1 MNVRILLI
9 SLLFL
14 TDISLVSAADNPQAV
29 DSPEMSGA
37 WKCIYCEFEQGI
49 NTSLEGGV
57 GYVSEDSFKFGEY
70 TGLNEK
76 GPYVIGNVESR
87 YRNIEN
93 ANYWDFTAYDIGLDS
108 RSLELKGGK
117 QGKYK
122 LSFSY
127 NELPHYLSDTA
138 KTPFVGSG
146 GNRLTLRSDWVRSGS
161 TAGMTALDKHLIDI
175 DLKTKRTKLGAG
187 AMYVPA
193 PHWKTS
199 VDYHHETREG
209 QMRIAGSFYFNTAE
223 FVQPVDYT
231 SDSIDLKASYTDR
244 FWQAKLS
251 YHAATFRNQ
260 NKSLV
265 WQNPYTPVVAG
276 AEQGELAMPPDNQFH
291 QVRASVALTITE
303 KSKLTAEVALG
314 RMTQNETFID
324 PTTNSTITTS
334 PLPAASLDGRV
345 DTVNAH
351 AKWTTQLSKKLR
363 VNAAYRYNDRDNQ
376 SPRHTYEWVITDS
389 SVATPRSNLP
399 YSFTKDT
406 LKLDSEYR
414 IADYVKTSLG
424 YDYQRYERTYQEVEK
439 NKEQT
444 VWASLIAR
452 ALDTANITL
461 RLAHASRE
469 KDGYQVIAG
478 VDNPE
483 NPLMRKYN
491 MADRDR
497 DSLSARVDFLAT
509 DTSNIGFNL
518 DVTNDDYPDSSI
530 GLTSSREYVFGF
542 DVSTRLAMY
551 TMFNLF
557 FSFEN
562 ISSDVSGSQ
571 LYSIADWSGSMN
583 DRFDT
588 AGMGLKHTLLKDKLD
603 IGVNYFYTHSVGEIS
618 IVDGGSGSSLPDL
631 VTRLNSVKF
640 YGNYHLSDKLEL
652 KGTYWYEYFTSSDWA
667 LDGVGETTTANNLSL
682 GQDSPSYNVHVLMLS
697 MRYKW

>member
-14 TDISLVSAADNPQAV
+14 TDIRLVSAADNSQAV
-29 DSPEMSGA
+29 DSSEVNSA
-37 WKCIYCEFEQGI
+37 WQCIYCEFEQGI
-49 NTSLEGGV
+49 NTSLEGGI

-87 YRNIEN
+87 YRNVEN
-93 ANYWDFTAYDIGLDS
+93 ANYWDFTAHDIGLDS

-138 KTPFVGSG
+138 RTPFVGSG

-161 TAGMTALDKHLIDI
+161 TTGMTALDKHLTGI

-193 PHWKTS
+193 PHWKAS

-223 FVQPVDYT
+223 FAQPVDYA
-231 SDSIDLKASYTDR
+231 SDSIDLRASYTNR
-244 FWQAKLS
+244 IWQAKLS

-265 WQNPYTPVVAG
+265 WQNPYTPIVAG

-291 QVRASVALTITE
+291 QARVSVSLSITE
-303 KSKLTAEVALG
+303 NSKLTADVALG

-324 PTTNSTITTS
+324 PTTNTTITTS

-345 DTVNAH
+345 DTVNAQ
-351 AKWTTQLSKKLR
+351 AKWTTRLSKKLR

-376 SPRHTYEWVITDS
+376 SPRHTYEWVISDS
-389 SVATPRSNLP
+389 SVATPRTNLP

-406 LKLDSEYR
+406 LKLDGEYR

-469 KDGYQVIAG
+469 NDGYQVIAG
-478 VDNPE
+478 VDSPE

-530 GLTSSREYVFGF
+530 GLTTSREYVFGF
-542 DVSTRLAMY
+542 DVSTQLAMY

-588 AGMGLKHTLLKDKLD
+588 AGMGLKHSLLKDKLD
-603 IGVNYFYTHSVGEIS
+603 IGVDYFYTHSVGEIS
-618 IVDGGSGSSLPDL
+618 IVNGGSGSSLPDL
-631 VTRLNSVKF
+631 VTRLNSVKL
-640 YGNYHLSDKLEL
+640 YGNYRLSDKLEL